1 MAHANNKRKEGTRIY
16 DQPLMAAFLEGDH
29 RAFEQLVV
37 LYRHSAVL
45 FALQLTRDLSAAE
58 DAVQEAFAYLWVHRD
73 RIRVDASIKP
83 LLFTLVRRRCMD
95 WFRYWR
101 RLSAYDS
108 NADIADYAPETVYS
122 NERILALYKA
132 LQSLSPPDARV
143 IHLLDI
149 EGFSIKEVSAILGK
163 TQGAVKTAHH
173 RAKHRL
179 KQQLIKE
186 DAIP

>member
-1 MAHANNKRKEGTRIY
+1 MVHANNKRKEGAHIY
-16 DQPLMAAFLEGDH
+16 DQPLTAAFLEGDH

-45 FALQLTRDLSAAE
+45 FALRLTRDLSAAE
-58 DAVQEAFAYLWVHRD
+58 DAVQEAFAYLWIHRE
-73 RIRVDASIKP
+73 RVRADASIKP

-101 RLSAYDS
+101 RQSAFDG
-108 NADIADYAPETVYS
+108 NADAADYGPEAVYA
-122 NERILALYKA
+122 NERTLALYNA
-132 LQSLSPPDARV
+132 LQCLPPPDARV

-149 EGFSIKEVSAILGK
+149 EGFSLREVSAILGK

-173 RAKHRL
+173 RAKQRL
-179 KQQLIKE
+179 KRQLIEE